1 MIAELF
7 LRTTGISLLRHH
19 YREHP
24 PYGEADQR
32 SAGLLG
38 EVSNDDDEESISSMS
53 SSEERDLMVS
63 STELQDSEP
72 LHFSTIDG
80 DDNTEGVDL
89 TTISGGLPRIYHHTQ
104 IGQCLVDVLHDLMA
118 EGKASLEDKEVAL
131 NILEEEFQLAF
142 KNLYPGVLDN
152 NSKGRGKGSKKRKRK
167 GKHNSAEQGEGFV
180 DQDILSILRDDP
192 LFSRED
198 RGSSTHQLQRS
209 DGVHAQR
216 GQTTQMALDRGATT
230 MSGYIDASQYEVGHG
245 SLLVGLMKWVLS
257 GMPISVL
264 CLELHTDSEILR
276 IRVDPEELQ
285 TYDKLCYSIW
295 MRMTVMGPTHD
306 GHHDDEFCLLNDLA
320 LPDAAAFTEAK
331 GTIFN
336 SVALL
341 DLCIDVD
348 GGSYSKISTT

>member
-1 MIAELF
+1 MS
-7 LRTTGISLLRHH
+7 LRLARMDDTGPGGSSSSSSAANI
-19 YREHP
+19 
-24 PYGEADQR
+24 GVQGADED
-32 SAGLLG
+32 G

-104 IGQCLVDVLHDLMA
+104 IGQCLVDVLHDLMS

-142 KNLYPGVLDN
+142 KNLYPGVLDS

-167 GKHNSAEQGEGFV
+167 GKHNSAEQGEGLV

-216 GQTTQMALDRGATT
+216 SQTTQMALDRGATT
-230 MSGYIDASQYEVGHG
+230 MYGGGAWKFTGRLDEMG
-245 SLLVGLMKWVLS
+245 SLRECQALQCSTLLRGSKAEMSSPLIQLNFDEIEVRVA
-257 GMPISVL
+257 
-264 CLELHTDSEILR
+264 DRSER
-276 IRVDPEELQ
+276 
-285 TYDKLCYSIW
+285 
-295 MRMTVMGPTHD
+295 
-306 GHHDDEFCLLNDLA
+306 
-320 LPDAAAFTEAK
+320 AAA
-331 GTIFN
+331 
-336 SVALL
+336 SR
-341 DLCIDVD
+341 
-348 GGSYSKISTT
+348 